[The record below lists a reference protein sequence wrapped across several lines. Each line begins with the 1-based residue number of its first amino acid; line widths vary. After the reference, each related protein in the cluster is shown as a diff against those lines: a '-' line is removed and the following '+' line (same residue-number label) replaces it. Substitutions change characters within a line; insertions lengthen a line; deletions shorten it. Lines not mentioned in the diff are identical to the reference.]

1 MIGLLYKDFQL
12 ILNKVGVVNRILIAL
27 VLLLVTIFGR
37 ESGTIFLSIMIP
49 IGLASIPTGLLV
61 ADDENGWNR
70 YVGVFPIT
78 KKNIVLA
85 RYIFCISLIVF
96 VSLITFILSVVTA
109 LIFQQFSLQI
119 HISISIVGLLI
130 GIMYVIF
137 LLPAVYAFGSFG
149 STIVNIL
156 VLVLIMGMVYILQK
170 TALGLMFVS
179 WISHA
184 NALLLI
190 VISCIIIALISVI
203 SMIISTKLYSNTF
216 NR

>member
-12 ILNKVGVVNRILIAL
+12 ILNKVGVVNRVLIAL

-49 IGLASIPTGLLV
+49 IGLASILTGLLV

-85 RYIFCISLIVF
+85 RYIFCIFLIVF

-119 HISISIVGLLI
+119 HIS
-130 GIMYVIF
+130 
-137 LLPAVYAFGSFG
+137 
-149 STIVNIL
+149 
-156 VLVLIMGMVYILQK
+156 MVH
-170 TALGLMFVS
+170 LGVQL
-179 WISHA
+179 
-184 NALLLI
+184 
-190 VISCIIIALISVI
+190 
-203 SMIISTKLYSNTF
+203 
-216 NR
+216 